1 MAGVVVMNVVVVD
14 VMVVVV
20 HIFALRYRHHDVD
33 PFNKDKL
40 DRTTTCL
47 SHNLFEPS
55 GKIL

>member
-14 VMVVVV
+14 VVVVV
-20 HIFALRYRHHDVD
+20 HRFASRYRHRDVD

-40 DRTTTCL
+40 DRATTCL